1 MKNKEIRLELWVT
14 EDEKALLKTKAYAAG
29 KSMSAILRSAIK
41 DELVHVAITSEQW
54 AFIDAISKHCADLA
68 RLGNLLNQLLAIIE
82 TTNEDTQAILRHFN
96 LNDVEEIKNLIAD
109 LRKNKN
115 HLYEV
120 KLP

>member
-14 EDEKALLKTKAYAAG
+14 EDDKQVRKSKAYASG
-29 KSMSAILRSAIK
+29 TSMSAILRSAIK
-41 DELVHVAITSEQW
+41 GEVVHLAITPEHW
-54 AFIDAISKHCADLA
+54 AFIDEISKHCADLA

-82 TTNEDTQAILRHFN
+82 TTNEDTQQILRHFN
-96 LNDVEEIKNLIAD
+96 LNDVEDLKNLTAD
-109 LRKNKN
+109 LKKVKN